1 MRNTTKNA
9 RDKITTSRGRSDRAG
24 WSGYR
29 KPLFPHVLHQLL
41 SDSSRQTIA
50 SWNEEGTA
58 FKVHNQEA
66 FFQHVMP
73 EYFPQQTQY
82 ESFIR
87 QLNLWQFRAGTE
99 QGSYKHEFFI
109 RGKIELCSKMVHVRN
124 KGVKRKMPT
133 QPEDC
138 SHDSG
143 VCISEQTQL
152 AASIIASPTP
162 LIDID
167 PRVIQCNNDQN
178 NFTTTNNN
186 NEGIHHPASIAG
198 NTRNIHMPDERS
210 NPPRCN
216 EWELNQPRPNRQQRK
231 RRCMQ
236 NSAALD
242 AADLAD
248 GSSSPVAHHHLGKRK
263 SETADAISQQT
274 TMTPQN
280 VMDDER
286 KRNTE
291 NHQHNGNGLSFHG
304 GSSGDNDSI
313 RPLTPTNILQHIEPT
328 NVAEVD
334 QVVAENMKAPS
345 IDDHEED
352 VNGVNRPDKETDP
365 FLTEKLESVVGM
377 EIETMEVA
385 VEDGNED
392 NDVDATKEQLELE
405 IEAVAAVA
413 GNNIEA
419 IAEQVDIVAAAALP
433 KKETEFRQSQCER
446 WNDRYAEL
454 VEFHANFHHCDVPE
468 KHNKQLLSWVR
479 RQRRQYK
486 QKQEGKPSMLTEER
500 QRKLQDL
507 GFIWRNSHDVVWD
520 QHFNDLIAYKAKHGH
535 TNVPT
540 QCADNPSLGT
550 WVGKQR
556 KMYRLFQKGEKSPMT
571 IDRINR
577 LNAIGFRWAGR
588 SKPMMAN
595 EETFGIMDASELMGA
610 ACNAS
615 PAANSGN
622 NSGSRDECNNGSV
635 GALSPV
641 LASSL
646 PPDLTGDLLVVHDN
660 VDVGTAALDAAA
672 TQAASAPNQGV
683 TSNSN
688 PNAAD
693 VDDNSNKWQLNN
705 CDRASCTLTFP
716 PFAAYDMIGKQNE
729 IDDAADLADG
739 SSSPVAHHH
748 LGKRKSE
755 TADAI
760 SQQTTMTPQNV
771 MDDER
776 KRNTENHQHNG
787 NGLSFHGGSTNDN
800 YNIQPFTPTKIMQHI
815 ELANVAR
822 LDQVVAEKMKAPS
835 IDDQEDVNGVTQPD
849 EETAPFLTA
858 KLDDMDISIN
868 LIADRDAFNMALR
881 QSAEYVNDP
890 KLRLMFLRTTYFNS
904 KTAAA
909 RFVKF
914 FQRKLDLFGERLL
927 TKDITMAD
935 LDKDDLAFLYS
946 GKTQL
951 LPERDSAGR
960 FVFCSFKLDAEL
972 FNTMA
977 PARIYFYLVMALL
990 EDEDVQR
997 YGMVG
1002 VNGSDGYVKNFNHQ
1016 QRMNLLKTA
1025 DNTNV
1030 YPLRIGSFHIIDNT
1044 QNLVVRQIINLLR
1057 LSFSMS
1063 IRHRFRIHFG
1073 SLQECQYS
1081 LMQYGIPISALP
1093 ITEDGDIVLTYH
1105 LKWLAARRELEERQS
1120 INSKCN
1126 PSQSNNNN
1134 ETSSDSNS
1142 AIVMT
1147 ERDVL
1152 LGRGRFCQEH
1162 PGNLRLRKKIADR
1175 FEEYER
1181 VRRKLKKQMSEQIVR
1196 EIQEEGGRYIKR
1208 CPRTALW
1215 HEVEFAEAREKTAHG
1230 FRKKREMDAK
1240 KQQSSIVSSASGTKV

>member
-454 VEFHANFHHCDVPE
+454 VEFHANFHHCDVE
-468 KHNKQLLSWVR
+468 AKENKGLWDWVHRQRHMYRR
-479 RQRRQYK
+479 RQD
-486 QKQEGKPSMLTEER
+486 GKRSSLTDER
-500 QRKLQDL
+500 QQKLQDL
-507 GFIWRNSHDVVWD
+507 GFIWNPLQALWERQFSN
-520 QHFNDLIAYKAKHGH
+520 LIAYKAKHGH
-535 TNVPT
+535 TNVPYP
-540 QCADNPSLGT
+540 CNENPSLGN
-550 WVGKQR
+550 WVTAQR
-556 KMYRLFQKGEKSPMT
+556 RKYRRFKKGEKSPLTMEK
-571 IDRINR
+571 INR
-577 LNAIGFRWAGR
+577 LNAIGFRWVGR
-588 SKPMMAN
+588 SKPRKAI
-595 EETFGIMDASELMGA
+595 EETLGIMDASELVGA
-610 ACNAS
+610 ACNATDSRMVSVEPSYDVPTHASTECHHTNAIEATS
-615 PAANSGN
+615 PVTVANTTAIVNNHDHVHNTNNNVTSTSSSKDISDDSIADVEAQLDIEGGKEERVDGADSHSGATDRKDAESLQMAESPGDVAVAKDLQYRDLTERGSYKHDFFIRGKEDLCSKMIRLQEKRGVKRKKPSHLE
-622 NSGSRDECNNGSV
+622 NSSRDSGVCISEPTR
-635 GALSPV
+635 L
-641 LASSL
+641 
-646 PPDLTGDLLVVHDN
+646 
-660 VDVGTAALDAAA
+660 
-672 TQAASAPNQGV
+672 AASFIPSPTLLIDFDPRVIQCN
-683 TSNSN
+683 
-688 PNAAD
+688 
-693 VDDNSNKWQLNN
+693 DDNITNINNNIEDVHHTASTAGNTTNIHMPDETSDPLQCNEWQLNQPQPN
-705 CDRASCTLTFP
+705 SQQRKRRCMQDSAAS
-716 PFAAYDMIGKQNE
+716 
-729 IDDAADLADG
+729 DAADLVHA
-739 SSSPVAHHH
+739 SSSFAAHHPS
-748 LGKRKSE
+748 KRKSE

-760 SQQTTMTPQNV
+760 SQQSTTTMTPHDV
-771 MDDER
+771 IDDER
-776 KRNTENHQHNG
+776 KCNTEYLQHDDNG
-787 NGLSFHGGSTNDN
+787 FSFHGGSISDNDSIRALTQTN
-800 YNIQPFTPTKIMQHI
+800 IRQLI
-815 ELANVAR
+815 EPANVADHIHWMASRHAIETSR
-822 LDQVVAEKMKAPS
+822 LVPQCVVGVSTQVQDEPQEEETAVEAVFKYDEHRLHNA
-835 IDDQEDVNGVTQPD
+835 DDHQGDKTQQLQQQPD
-849 EETAPFLTA
+849 EETANKDVVTA
-858 KLDDMDISIN
+858 I
-868 LIADRDAFNMALR
+868 
-881 QSAEYVNDP
+881 
-890 KLRLMFLRTTYFNS
+890 TT
-904 KTAAA
+904 
-909 RFVKF
+909 
-914 FQRKLDLFGERLL
+914 
-927 TKDITMAD
+927 IT
-935 LDKDDLAFLYS
+935 
-946 GKTQL
+946 
-951 LPERDSAGR
+951 
-960 FVFCSFKLDAEL
+960 
-972 FNTMA
+972 
-977 PARIYFYLVMALL
+977 
-990 EDEDVQR
+990 
-997 YGMVG
+997 
-1002 VNGSDGYVKNFNHQ
+1002 
-1016 QRMNLLKTA
+1016 
-1025 DNTNV
+1025 
-1030 YPLRIGSFHIIDNT
+1030 
-1044 QNLVVRQIINLLR
+1044 
-1057 LSFSMS
+1057 
-1063 IRHRFRIHFG
+1063 
-1073 SLQECQYS
+1073 
-1081 LMQYGIPISALP
+1081 
-1093 ITEDGDIVLTYH
+1093 
-1105 LKWLAARRELEERQS
+1105 
-1120 INSKCN
+1120 
-1126 PSQSNNNN
+1126 NN
-1134 ETSSDSNS
+1134 
-1142 AIVMT
+1142 
-1147 ERDVL
+1147 DVL
-1152 LGRGRFCQEH
+1152 LGRRRFCRDYEGNRRLKTKIAERFDQYEASTYKQKKQISEEILNDICAQGGRFLKRVQTEEEQQESSAA
-1162 PGNLRLRKKIADR
+1162 RRR
-1175 FEEYER
+1175 R
-1181 VRRKLKKQMSEQIVR
+1181 RRKCQKANIPS
-1196 EIQEEGGRYIKR
+1196 
-1208 CPRTALW
+1208 LW
-1215 HEVEFAEAREKTAHG
+1215 HEVDFAEAREKIAHG
-1230 FRKKREMDAK
+1230 FRDKRAMDAMK
-1240 KQQSSIVSSASGTKV
+1240 DGCVPVTIVEV